1 MTTSVKIQKENIK
14 AKFSPKFITFGT
26 RTSGKNAESH
36 HFIKQNTLPIQ
47 KSYVFLPPI

>member
-1 MTTSVKIQKENIK
+1 MTTAANIQKENRK
-14 AKFSPKFITFGT
+14 ASLPPKFITFGT

-47 KSYVFLPPI
+47 KSFVFLPPI